1 MLQFKSIGTPLVLA
15 LLALLSL
22 TGCNQA
28 EKSAQQLLDQ
38 AAESAKQAIDQTN
51 KAAQQALND
60 AIGTEGEQSSAK
72 ADDNRATQDI

>member
-1 MLQFKSIGTPLVLA
+1 MLQFKSIGTPLVLV

-28 EKSAQQLLDQ
+28 ETSAQQLLDQ

-60 AIGTEGEQSSAK
+60 AIGTEGERSSAN
-72 ADDNRATQDI
+72 ADDQRATQDI